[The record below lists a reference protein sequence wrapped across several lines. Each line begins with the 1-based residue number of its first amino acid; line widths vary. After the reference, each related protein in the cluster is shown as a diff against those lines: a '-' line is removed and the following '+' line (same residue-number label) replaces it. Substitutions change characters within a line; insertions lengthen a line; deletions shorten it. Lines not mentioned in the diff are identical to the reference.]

1 MAMKVMK
8 FGGSSL
14 KDGNLMRTAAT
25 IVQEE
30 NKKTQVALVLSAMKG
45 VTDLLIEAADA
56 AERGAH
62 EYRSILGSIT
72 ATHEDTIQ
80 DLMPGQIG
88 ESIQRAIRAMLT
100 ELEEVLHGVELVK
113 ECSKR
118 SLDLIVSFGERLCCT
133 IFSGYL
139 RSLGIDAEM
148 IDAREI
154 IRTDR
159 SYGRA
164 SVDYKT
170 TYALVERKLS
180 VFDGIPV
187 ITGFIASSK
196 EGSTT
201 TLGRNGSDFTASIIG
216 AALGAQVI
224 EIWTDVDGVMSA
236 NPRMV
241 PQAYVLPEITVQEAM
256 ELSYF
261 GAEVIH
267 PNTIIPA
274 VDRDIP
280 IRIKNTLNSSAPGT
294 VISKTANTQ
303 ERPITGIASIEDVA
317 LINIEGGG
325 MIGVP
330 GIASRVFTA
339 LAETGINVVMISQA
353 SSEHSICIVCRQT
366 EAEEALTAL
375 RNALARELEQKIIQR
390 FELVQNLEII
400 AVIGESMRGRPGIS
414 GKIFSSLG
422 DASINVLAIAQGSSE
437 RNISLVIDKKD
448 TKKALEAIHQTFL
461 A

>member
-14 KDGNLMRTAAT
+14 KDGNLMRTVAT

-30 NKKTQVALVLSAMKG
+30 NKKTKVAVVLSAMKG
-45 VTDLLIEAADA
+45 TTDLLIAAA
-56 AERGAH
+56 RTAEQGDQN
-62 EYRSILGSIT
+62 YRAILGSIT
-72 ATHEDTIQ
+72 AAHEDTIQ

-88 ESIQRAIRAMLT
+88 GSIQRAVKAMLT
-100 ELEEVLHGVELVK
+100 ELEEVLHGVELIK

-118 SLDLIVSFGERLCCT
+118 SLDLIASFGERLSCT
-133 IFSGYL
+133 VFSGYL

-148 IDAREI
+148 IDTREI
-154 IRTDR
+154 IRTDS

-164 SVDYKT
+164 SVDYET
-170 TYALVERKLS
+170 TYALVKGKLQ
-180 VFDGIPV
+180 VFDSIPV
-187 ITGFIASSK
+187 ITGFIAGSR

-201 TLGRNGSDFTASIIG
+201 TLGRNGSDFSASIIA
-216 AALGAQVI
+216 AALGAQVV

-267 PNTIIPA
+267 PNAIIPA
-274 VDRDIP
+274 VERDIP
-280 IRIKNTLNSSAPGT
+280 IRIKNTLNTSAPGT

-303 ERPITGIASIEDVA
+303 DRSITGIASIEDAA

-330 GIASRVFTA
+330 GIASRVFSA

-353 SSEHSICIVCRQT
+353 SSEHSICVVCRQE
-366 EAEEALTAL
+366 EAEEALASLHSAL
-375 RNALARELEQKIIQR
+375 SWELEKRIIQR
-390 FELVQNLEII
+390 FELLQDLEII
-400 AVIGESMRGRPGIS
+400 AVIGENMRGRPGIS
-414 GKIFSSLG
+414 GKIFSALG
-422 DASINVLAIAQGSSE
+422 NAEINVLAIAQGSSE

-448 TKKALEAIHQTFL
+448 TQKAIEAIHHTFL